1 MGSASAQSS
10 LQMRDVE
17 REDAG
22 GSLLPGVVLML
33 SGAGDICELQP
44 WGRHAAQLIR
54 LRPQSKC
61 SAFTLLQFV
70 LIASFCVH
78 ERASGPGRRSQVRV
92 HQPTEMATCYWS
104 EAETPVSVRDASC
117 PSPMRHPRDAT
128 KASSHIRGVTWGGS
142 AGPGGTQPPQDEL
155 RLQGQADGAQLPE
168 RRDEDYHGPAAVHM
182 FHDEV
187 RLRPHACAGL
197 CPSTRVRPT
206 GRESV
211 CAAVKS
217 DLEIWIMQRFT

>member
-92 HQPTEMATCYWS
+92 HEPTEMATCYWS
-104 EAETPVSVRDASC
+104 KAETPVPGRDASC
-117 PSPMRHPRDAT
+117 PSPMRHPRGAT
-128 KASSHIRGVTWGGS
+128 KAIQPHPRGHLGGLRRTW
-142 AGPGGTQPPQDEL
+142 QDEL
-155 RLQGQADGAQLPE
+155 RLQGQADGAQFPE

-187 RLRPHACAGL
+187 RLRPHTCAGL

-211 CAAVKS
+211 RAAVKS